1 MSKIIDSFFKTTEK
15 PEMGR
20 SGKVIYTLLGL
31 IGTAFLIT
39 AYYTKNQ
46 LLHQIGASAG
56 ILGMVAVAAATR
68 IRKIGWKEYMLIWLR
83 RDIAI
88 GYFCYAFGSRT
99 QRHKAAAR
107 TLI

>member
-39 AYYTKNQ
+39 AT
-46 LLHQIGASAG
+46 IP
-56 ILGMVAVAAATR
+56 
-68 IRKIGWKEYMLIWLR
+68 KIPAEAPIWCNSW
-83 RDIAI
+83 
-88 GYFCYAFGSRT
+88 FFV
-99 QRHKAAAR
+99 
-107 TLI
+107 